1 MKDALLVGGMILT
14 SAVIATIHVA
24 IVLGLVVRDPRWRA
38 IVALVVP
45 PLAPYWALQS
55 GMRKRGIVWIGSVV
69 VYSSL
74 LGVSAIG

>member
-14 SAVIATIHVA
+14 STTIATIHVA
-24 IVLGLVVRDPRWRA
+24 IVLGLAVRDPRWRA

-45 PLAPYWALQS
+45 PLAPYWALQN
-55 GMRKRGIVWIGSVV
+55 GMLKRGIVWIGSVV
-69 VYSSL
+69 LYSSL